1 MDAHDAIRTA
11 KEQLASF
18 FADEKIKNVGL
29 EEVDYSEE
37 DKEWRITL
45 GFSRPWNEPKGLIA
59 EAQAQIGHG
68 KIERIYKIVHIPESG
83 AQRVRLTNR
92 EIAA

>member
-29 EEVDYSEE
+29 EEVDYSEQ
-37 DKEWRITL
+37 DQEWRITL
-45 GFSRPWNEPKGLIA
+45 GFSRPWNEPKGALA
-59 EAQAQIGHG
+59 DAYAQLGQGRP
-68 KIERIYKIVHIPESG
+68 ERIYKIVHIPEGG

-92 EIAA
+92 ELAA